1 MFRGGRDAGVT
12 LIELL
17 LVMALALTLTAIV
30 VPLTANEM
38 DAVRASHAASFL
50 AARFQL
56 ARTQAVS
63 RTASVA
69 VAFDLTPGGWT
80 IRSCI
85 DGNGNGVRRAE
96 MRSGRDV
103 CFDGP
108 YDIDALFPGIVV
120 GVDPTLRGPDGEA
133 GSADPV
139 RFGASNMASFSPA
152 GSCTAG
158 TVYLRSAKGVQYA
171 VRVSGVLGR
180 LRLLR
185 YDPASRQWTTV
196 G

>member
-1 MFRGGRDAGVT
+1 MARGTTDAGVT

-17 LVMALALTLTAIV
+17 LVMVLALTLTAIV

-56 ARTQAVS
+56 ARQQAVS

-69 VAFDLTPGGWT
+69 VVFDLTASGWT
-80 IRSCI
+80 IRSCM
-85 DGNGNGVRRAE
+85 DGNGNGVHRAE
-96 MRSGRDV
+96 IRTGRDP

-108 YDIDALFPGIVV
+108 YDIDAQFPGITVA
-120 GVDPTLRGPDGEA
+120 VDAALRGPDGEA

-139 RFGASNMASFSPA
+139 RFGSSNMASFSPA

-171 VRVSGVLGR
+171 VRVSGVLAR
-180 LRLLR
+180 MRLLK
-185 YDPASRQWTTV
+185 YDVLSARWKIV
-196 G
+196 

>member
-1 MFRGGRDAGVT
+1 MVRGTRDAGVT

-17 LVMALALTLTAIV
+17 LVMVLALTLTAIV

-38 DAVRASHAASFL
+38 DAVRAGHAASFL

-56 ARTQAVS
+56 ARVQAVS
-63 RTASVA
+63 HTASVA
-69 VAFDLTPGGWT
+69 VVFDLSPTGWT
-80 IRSCI
+80 VRSCI

-96 MRSGRDV
+96 VRSGRDA

-108 YDIDALFPGIVV
+108 YDIAALFPGIAVA
-120 GVDPTLRGPDGEA
+120 VDATLRGPDGEA

-139 RFGASNMASFSPA
+139 RFGTSNMASFSPV

-158 TVYLRSAKGVQYA
+158 SVYLRSLKGEQYV
-171 VRVSGVLGR
+171 VRVSGMLGR
-180 LRLLR
+180 LRIMR
-185 YDPASRQWTTV
+185 YGAASHQWRIV
-196 G
+196 

>member
-1 MFRGGRDAGVT
+1 MSHGEPDAGAT

-17 LVMALALTLTAIV
+17 LVMALALTIMAIV
-30 VPLTANEM
+30 APLTANEM
-38 DAVRASHAASFL
+38 DAVRAGHAASFL

-56 ARTQAVS
+56 ARQQAVS

-69 VAFDLTPGGWT
+69 VVFDLVSNDWT
-80 IRSCI
+80 MRSCI
-85 DGNGNGVRRAE
+85 DGNGNGVHRAE
-96 MRSGRDV
+96 ISTGRDA

-108 YDIDALFPGIVV
+108 YDLDTLFPGISVA
-120 GVDPTLRGPDGEA
+120 VDATLRGPDGEA

-139 RFGASNMASFSPA
+139 RFGVSNMASFSPA

-158 TVYLRSAKGVQYA
+158 SVYLRSAKGVQYA

-185 YDPASRQWTTV
+185 YDAIARQWRLV
-196 G
+196 